1 MNEYVTDEQQ
11 QRPEEVTMAARDVFM
26 HARWAARRLA
36 TVTAELEALDE
47 GWRRGEWLGSGRSWA
62 GHSDPTST
70 GASYRMSRSQ
80 ALESERRELE
90 EDVAEARSLASGI
103 GELLGEG
110 YCSALKYRY
119 LENRPWVQVADLLGV
134 CERTAYSRANT
145 ALDTID
151 ALGPARVRQA
161 QGIATV

>member
-1 MNEYVTDEQQ
+1 
-11 QRPEEVTMAARDVFM
+11 MAARDTFEQ
-26 HARWAARRLA
+26 ARWATRRLA
-36 TVTAELEALDE
+36 TVTAELESLDQS
-47 GWRRGEWLGSGRSWA
+47 WRRGEWLGSGRSWA

-70 GASYRMSRSQ
+70 GVSYRMSKSQ

-90 EDVAEARSLASGI
+90 EDVAEARSLTDGI
-103 GELLGEG
+103 GALLGEG

-119 LENRPWVQVADLLGV
+119 LENRPWVQVAELLKV
-134 CERTAYSRANT
+134 CERTAFNRVSV

-161 QGIATV
+161 QGMATV

>member
-1 MNEYVTDEQQ
+1 MEARETFES
-11 QRPEEVTMAARDVFM
+11 AA
-26 HARWAARRLA
+26 WAARRLP
-36 TVTAELEALDE
+36 TVTAEIEALDQS
-47 GWRRGEWLGSGRSWA
+47 WRRGEWLGSGRSWA

-90 EDVAEARSLASGI
+90 KVAAEARSLASGI
-103 GELLGEG
+103 GELLGDG

-119 LENRPWVQVADLLGV
+119 LENRPWVQVADLLEV
-134 CERTAYSRANT
+134 CERTAYNRVQT

-161 QGIATV
+161 QGMATV